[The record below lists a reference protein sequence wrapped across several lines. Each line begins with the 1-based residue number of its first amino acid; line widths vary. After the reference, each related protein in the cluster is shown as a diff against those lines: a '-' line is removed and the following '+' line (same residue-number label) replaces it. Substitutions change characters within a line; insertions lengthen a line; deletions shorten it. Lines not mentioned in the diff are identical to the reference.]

1 MHAMSQALLWYALVC
16 VISSTKMAKVL
27 VVGSGG
33 REHAIAWR
41 FSLSEQVE
49 KVYVAP
55 GNPGMSDVAECV
67 NIKVNEFEKLIAF
80 VKENEID
87 LTFIGPE
94 NPLVDGIV
102 DAFEKKGL
110 KAFGPKAN
118 AAILEGS
125 KAFSKE
131 IMKKYDI
138 PTAKYE
144 TFTDYQ
150 AAKEYL
156 LQQAAPIVLKA
167 DGLAAGKGV
176 IIAQSIEEAIES
188 AKEMM
193 CEGKFAQAGNTLV
206 VEEFLE
212 GEEFSLL
219 ALVKDDLVCPL
230 QIAQDHKR
238 AYDNDLGPNTGG
250 MGAYTPVSHLPQ
262 SAIDE
267 AMEKVMR
274 PICKAMMTEGRNYQG
289 VLYGGLMLT
298 KSGVKTIEFNCRFGD
313 PETEV
318 ILQALVGD
326 FYQIC
331 SDVLNGVQPEYSFDD
346 QTYLGVVM
354 ASTNYPESSTKGVV
368 IENINESSP
377 VIFHMGTGKKDGK
390 YTTNG
395 GRVLF
400 VSGKGNSIEE
410 AKKNAYS
417 VVEQIHSE
425 ALFYRKDIGFHAIGK
440 KD

>member
-1 MHAMSQALLWYALVC
+1 LQWYAQEC
-16 VISSTKMAKVL
+16 VISSIKMAKVL

-49 KVYVAP
+49 KIYVAP

-67 NIKVNEFEKLIAF
+67 NIKVNDFDGLISFA
-80 VKENEID
+80 KEHQID

-94 NPLVDGIV
+94 NPLVDGVV
-102 DAFEKKGL
+102 DAFEKAGL
-110 KAFGPKAN
+110 KAFGPRAN

-144 TFTDYQ
+144 TFTDFES
-150 AAKEYL
+150 AKQYL
-156 LQQAAPIVLKA
+156 LQQKAPIVLKA

-176 IIAQSIEEAIES
+176 IIAQSIEEAIEN

-193 CEGKFAQAGNTLV
+193 CEGKFAGAGNTLV

-219 ALVKDDLVCPL
+219 AFVKDELVCPL

-250 MGAYTPVSHLPQ
+250 MGAYTPVTHLPQ

-274 PICKAMMTEGRNYQG
+274 PICKAMINEGRNYQG

-298 KSGVKTIEFNCRFGD
+298 KDGVKTIEFNCRFGD

-326 FYQIC
+326 LYQIC
-331 SDVLNGVQPEYSFDD
+331 VDVLEGKQPEYSFDEKC
-346 QTYLGVVM
+346 YLGVVM
-354 ASTNYPESSTKGVV
+354 ASTNYPESSTKGVE
-368 IENINESSP
+368 ITGINETSP
-377 VIFHMGTGKKDGK
+377 AIFHMGTGKKDGK
-390 YTTNG
+390 YITNG

-410 AKKNAYS
+410 AKENAYQL
-417 VVEQIHSE
+417 VETIHSD
-425 ALFYRKDIGFHAIGK
+425 ALFYRHDIGFHATGK